1 MNIMASMML
10 TYSWL
15 TFIHMPL
22 FTKRAVICTQTSTSH
37 TKFSIQKDQ
46 VPLPCVDV
54 FCVATCDVLTDSSYL
69 LRSVNY
75 DQLP

>member
-22 FTKRAVICTQTSTSH
+22 FTKRAVICTQTSTRH
-37 TKFSIQKDQ
+37 IKIFD
-46 VPLPCVDV
+46 PEG
-54 FCVATCDVLTDSSYL
+54 SSP
-69 LRSVNY
+69 STVC
-75 DQLP
+75 